1 MRALWVIAPLL
12 LVLVGAVFVVLM
24 RSGRRARTRAQR
36 PQVQAV
42 ELHASWEQELQ
53 KLGFPYER
61 VPAEQ
66 AEAAYE
72 AARTKGQSED
82 FTPLIVTPDSA
93 IPNLSHEQLMTEAQ
107 RILAAAR
114 PAEEFFARLRAK
126 SFTRDNAWERVRAE
140 AEEFA
145 LATPESAPPHVGN
158 RMEILTD
165 MRGTKPPFPRV
176 REAAVVRIPTP
187 RSWEIPAFMGFCG
200 GAAGPAPEE
209 MVAVARSWHERYGAD
224 ICAMGKPHFIALEF
238 RIGRPPADQ
247 PAALTFMREQMEFCA
262 GLMDEL
268 LYEPAA
274 FRAEVTALRH
284 RKYVMCCWDL

>member
-24 RSGRRARTRAQR
+24 RSRRRAPTRAQR

-114 PAEEFFARLRAK
+114 PAE
-126 SFTRDNAWERVRAE
+126 
-140 AEEFA
+140 
-145 LATPESAPPHVGN
+145 
-158 RMEILTD
+158 
-165 MRGTKPPFPRV
+165 
-176 REAAVVRIPTP
+176 VRIPTP

-200 GAAGPAPEE
+200 GAAGPEPEE

-238 RIGRPPADQ
+238 RIGRPPAD
-247 PAALTFMREQMEFCA
+247 PR
-262 GLMDEL
+262 
-268 LYEPAA
+268 
-274 FRAEVTALRH
+274 R
-284 RKYVMCCWDL
+284 